1 MCIHYL
7 EDSPPF
13 PAFAYLC
20 KCGQIPIQTTIT
32 LFFYLGEN
40 YALWVAF
47 SYSLSPPYTFF
58 FYDVL
63 PLRWVWFSFMLFCLC
78 ILFSFPPCCFAF
90 AFAFCLCFRLVIH
103 FYYTPFYF
111 TIAIPKIVNNGD
123 SNFWMDCSQVDT
135 CQKLIFVF
143 ALGVYN
149 IDIDITHSNSITQST
164 RHTYK

>member
-47 SYSLSPPYTFF
+47 FCSLSPPCMFF
-58 FYDVL
+58 FSDVL

-78 ILFSFPPCCFAF
+78 VLFSFPPCCFAF

-123 SNFWMDCSQVDT
+123 SNFCGTNLDHLLLDKS
-135 CQKLIFVF
+135 
-143 ALGVYN
+143 Y
-149 IDIDITHSNSITQST
+149 
-164 RHTYK
+164 

>member
-1 MCIHYL
+1 MTQSEFHISLVVLSLQILLNSFFVNAQVRVYKAL
-7 EDSPPF
+7 EF
-13 PAFAYLC
+13 
-20 KCGQIPIQTTIT
+20 
-32 LFFYLGEN
+32 N
-40 YALWVAF
+40 YKALKSSWVH
-47 SYSLSPPYTFF
+47 S
-58 FYDVL
+58 
-63 PLRWVWFSFMLFCLC
+63 
-78 ILFSFPPCCFAF
+78 